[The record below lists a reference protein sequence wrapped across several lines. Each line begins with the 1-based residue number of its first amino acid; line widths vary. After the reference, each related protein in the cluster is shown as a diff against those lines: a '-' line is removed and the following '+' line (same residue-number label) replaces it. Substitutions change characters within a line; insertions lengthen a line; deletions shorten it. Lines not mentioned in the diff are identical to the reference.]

1 MALNDSLLCKS
12 QDPVTRRSHFFMPQ
26 AEGESESL
34 SSEVLWSVIEPL

>member
-1 MALNDSLLCKS
+1 MVLSDSLLCKS
-12 QDPVTRRSHFFMPQ
+12 QDPVTSHFFMPQ